1 MKYITDI
8 IPSIMV
14 RVEREDKEIE
24 SLHMDS
30 RGVIPNGLFF
40 CIEGT
45 KVDGHDFAADAVSN
59 GAAAVIAERHV
70 DVEAPVW
77 LVKDTQK
84 VMAYAADHFYGH
96 PTEDVRIIGITGT
109 YGKTTTSHL
118 VESILNEEQT
128 KTGLIGTMYAKI
140 GSESVETNNTTPES
154 LELQQLFAKMREDK
168 VESCV
173 MEVSSHALQMGRV
186 RGVQFRTAV
195 FTNLSQDH
203 LDYHGSM
210 ESYRNAKSL
219 LFSQLGNSFAGELST
234 AVLNGDDEAS
244 DYFQAVTT
252 APVLTYGISD
262 RNDIYAENI
271 KTSGGKTSFT
281 LNTPW
286 GSTEVEYPLLG
297 RFNVYNA
304 LAAIAA
310 CIAENV
316 SVTSIVDGLKHAPV
330 VSGRFE
336 AVEAG
341 QKSTIVVDYAHT
353 PGGLENVAQTAFDM
367 TEGRLY
373 TVIGCGGDRDKEKR
387 PKMAAAAEKFSDLVI
402 LTSDNPRSEDP
413 AEILEQM
420 EAGFAGTEYE
430 IIEDRRKAIERAVF
444 LAGDGDTVL
453 VAGKGHE
460 TYQVIGDQTLEFDDR
475 EVAKEAVRKKNNK
488 QS

>member
-14 RVEREDKEIE
+14 RLEREDKEIE

-30 RGVIPNGLFF
+30 RGVTPNGLFF

-77 LVKDTQK
+77 IVKDTQK
-84 VMAYAADHFYGH
+84 VMAYAADHFYDH
-96 PTEDVRIIGITGT
+96 PTKDVRIIGITGT
-109 YGKTTTSHL
+109 NGKTTTSHL
-118 VESILNEEQT
+118 VESILSEEQT

-140 GSESVETNNTTPES
+140 GNESVKTNNTTPES
-154 LELQQLFAKMREDK
+154 LELQQLFADMRDK
-168 VESCV
+168 EVESCV

-219 LFSQLGNSFAGELST
+219 LFSQLGNSFAGELGT

-252 APVLTYGISD
+252 VPVLTYGISD
-262 RNDIYAENI
+262 QNDIYAENI
-271 KTSGGKTSFT
+271 KTNGGKTSFT

-304 LAAIAA
+304 LAAITA

-373 TVIGCGGDRDKEKR
+373 TVVGCGGDRDKEKR

-413 AEILEQM
+413 LKILEQM
-420 EAGFAGTEYE
+420 EAGFTGTKYE
-430 IIEDRRKAIERAVF
+430 VIEDRRQAIERAVF
-444 LAGDGDTVL
+444 LAGAGDTVL
-453 VAGKGHE
+453 IAGKGHE
-460 TYQVIGDQTLEFDDR
+460 VYQVVGDQTLEFDDR
-475 EVAKEAVRKKNNK
+475 EVAKEAVRKKNNE
-488 QS
+488 QA

>member
-14 RVEREDKEIE
+14 RLEREDKEIE

-30 RGVIPNGLFF
+30 RGVTPNGLFF

-59 GAAAVIAERHV
+59 GAAAVIAQRHV

-84 VMAYAADHFYGH
+84 VMAYAADHFYEH
-96 PTEDVRIIGITGT
+96 PTKDVRVIGITGT
-109 YGKTTTSHL
+109 NGKTTTSHL
-118 VESILNEEQT
+118 VESILSEEQK

-140 GSESVETNNTTPES
+140 GSESVKTNNTTPES
-154 LELQQLFAKMREDK
+154 LELQQLFADMRAKE

-219 LFSQLGNSFAGELST
+219 LFSQLGNSFAGELGT

-244 DYFQAVTT
+244 DYFQTVTT
-252 APVLTYGISD
+252 APVLTYGISEH
-262 RNDIYAENI
+262 NDIYAENI
-271 KTSGGKTSFT
+271 KTSGGKTSFV

-304 LAAIAA
+304 LAAITA

-353 PGGLENVAQTAFDM
+353 PGGLENVAQTAFNM

-373 TVIGCGGDRDKEKR
+373 TVVGCGGDRDKEKR

-413 AEILEQM
+413 LKILEQM
-420 EAGFAGTEYE
+420 EAGFTGTKYE
-430 IIEDRRKAIERAVF
+430 VIEDRRQAIERAVF

-453 VAGKGHE
+453 IAGKGHE

-475 EVAKEAVRKKNNK
+475 EVAKDAVRKNNK
-488 QS
+488 QA

>member
-14 RVEREDKEIE
+14 RLEREDKEIE

-30 RGVIPNGLFF
+30 REVTPNGLFF

-45 KVDGHDFAADAVSN
+45 KVDGHDFAAQAVNN

-84 VMAYAADHFYGH
+84 VMAYAADHFYDH
-96 PTEDVRIIGITGT
+96 PTNDVRVIGITGT
-109 YGKTTTSHL
+109 NGKTTTSHL

-140 GSESVETNNTTPES
+140 GNESVKTNNTTPES
-154 LELQQLFAKMREDK
+154 LELQQLFADMRDK
-168 VESCV
+168 EVKSCV

-219 LFSQLGNSFAGELST
+219 LFSQLGNSFAGELRT

-244 DYFQAVTT
+244 DYFHAVTT
-252 APVLTYGISD
+252 APVLTYGLSD
-262 RNDIYAENI
+262 HNDIYAENI
-271 KTSGGKTSFT
+271 KTTGGKTSFT
-281 LNTPW
+281 LHTPW

-304 LAAIAA
+304 LAAITA

-373 TVIGCGGDRDKEKR
+373 TVVGCGGDRDKEKR

-402 LTSDNPRSEDP
+402 LTSDNPRSEEP
-413 AEILEQM
+413 ASILEQM
-420 EAGFAGTEYE
+420 EAGFTGTRYE
-430 IIEDRRKAIERAVF
+430 IIEDRRKAIERAVS
-444 LAGDGDTVL
+444 LAGAGDTVL

-475 EVAKEAVRKKNNK
+475 EVAKEAVRKQNN
-488 QS
+488 

>member
-14 RVEREDKEIE
+14 RLEREDKEIE

-30 RGVIPNGLFF
+30 REVTPNGLFF

-45 KVDGHDFAADAVSN
+45 KVDGHDFASQAVNN

-84 VMAYAADHFYGH
+84 VMAYAADHFYDH
-96 PTEDVRIIGITGT
+96 PTKDVRVIGITGT
-109 YGKTTTSHL
+109 NGKTTTSHL

-140 GSESVETNNTTPES
+140 GSESIETNNTTPES
-154 LELQQLFAKMREDK
+154 LELQQLFAGMRDK
-168 VESCV
+168 EVKSCV

-210 ESYRNAKSL
+210 ESYRNAKGL

-234 AVLNGDDEAS
+234 AVLNGDDAAS
-244 DYFQAVTT
+244 AYFEAVTT
-252 APVLTYGISD
+252 VPVLTYGLSEN
-262 RNDIYAENI
+262 NDIYAENI
-271 KTSGGKTSFT
+271 NTTGSKTSFT
-281 LNTPW
+281 LHTPW

-297 RFNVYNA
+297 KFNVYNA

-316 SVTSIVDGLKHAPV
+316 SVTSIVDGLKHAPG

-341 QKSTIVVDYAHT
+341 QESTIVVDYAHT
-353 PGGLENVAQTAFDM
+353 PGGLENVVQTAREM

-373 TVIGCGGDRDKEKR
+373 AVIGCGGDRDKEKR
-387 PKMAAAAEKFSDLVI
+387 PKMAAVAEKFSDMVI

-413 AEILEQM
+413 VSILEQM
-420 EAGFAGTEYE
+420 EAGFTGNTYE
-430 IIEDRRKAIERAVF
+430 IIEDREKAIERAVF
-444 LAGDGDTVL
+444 LAGAGDTVL
-453 VAGKGHE
+453 IAGKGHE
-460 TYQVIGDQTLEFDDR
+460 TYQIVGDQTLPFDDR
-475 EVAKEAVRKKNNK
+475 KVAKEAVRKNNK
-488 QS
+488 QA